1 MVRSGLILFFRNIDH
16 GAEIFLLVQTSI
28 SCCTH
33 INSIYLY
40 VFRAA
45 VPVAQAMV
53 RRPDRGIPQ
62 ITGEGMETSFPARRL
77 LSALQR
83 KTGMGRTALFL
94 CAVIARWIFR
104 RAFFVGKMPGSSR
117 IVVNAAKG
125 MGSYERTND
134 LAVRTD
140 RPFRR
145 RLYGGTARVSC
156 QREHRAR

>member
-1 MVRSGLILFFRNIDH
+1 
-16 GAEIFLLVQTSI
+16 
-28 SCCTH
+28 
-33 INSIYLY
+33 
-40 VFRAA
+40 
-45 VPVAQAMV
+45 MV

-104 RAFFVGKMPGSSR
+104 RAFFVGKMPGPSR
-117 IVVNAAKG
+117 IAADAAKG

-145 RLYGGTARVSC
+145 RLYGGTARGLRAGRKTGGRQLYLMSC
-156 QREHRAR
+156 VMLFMRKPPLCVVCFGR